1 MRRRVKMPEH
11 SECNRRQLTRWLG
24 AAGLLAG
31 VRGVRAQANRLV
43 IPTYG
48 GRYERFWREVL
59 IPPFE
64 QRTGIQAVLDIGL
77 GANFATKLR
86 ASGPDHPPYSYLMAN
101 EFVGA
106 VLRSEG
112 FFVPWPTEKVP
123 NLAKAHPKANPANQG
138 VTVMFSPIGIAY
150 RKDLVKTPPRS
161 WKDLWN
167 DPDIKGKVGLYE
179 ITNTAGFMFLMM
191 VSKIYGSGPM
201 DFDVAFREIERLKP
215 FPQAGLAGALAVLL
229 TRGEVVAGP
238 LDFGETLS
246 MQKKGIPVAW
256 AAPSEGMFMF
266 DQTFSLLKN
275 GPNKDAA
282 EAFLDHVLSED
293 IQAKLATEFS
303 GIPVNRNVKLPPDQ
317 QPLTVDD
324 LDKIVAFD
332 WVAANKVRDSVI
344 ERWNRMTRG

>member
-1 MRRRVKMPEH
+1 MHSKREWTRRR
-11 SECNRRQLTRWLG
+11 LTAALAAAG
-24 AAGLLAG
+24 VAAGLRPAF
-31 VRGVRAQANRLV
+31 AQDNRLV
-43 IPTYG
+43 VPTYG

-64 QRTGIQAVLDIGL
+64 KKSGVQTVLDIGL

-86 ASGPDHPPYSYLMAN
+86 ASGADNPPYSFLMAN
-101 EFVGA
+101 ELVGA

-112 FFVPWPTEKVP
+112 FFEPWPAEKVP
-123 NLAKAHPKANPANQG
+123 NLANVHPKANPGGQG

-150 RKDLVKTPPRS
+150 RKDLVNTLPRS
-161 WKDLWN
+161 WRDLWDN
-167 DPDIKGKVGLYE
+167 PDLKGKVGLYE

-191 VSKIYGSGPM
+191 TSKVYGSGPM
-201 DFDVAFREIERLKP
+201 DFDVGFKQIERLKP
-215 FPQAGLAGALAVLL
+215 FPEAGLAGALAVLL

-238 LDFGETLS
+238 LDFGETLA
-246 MQKKGIPVAW
+246 MQKKGIPVGW
-256 AAPSEGMFMF
+256 APPDEGMFMF

-275 GPNKDAA
+275 APNKEAA
-282 EAFLDHVLSED
+282 YAFLDFMLSED
-293 IQAKLATEFS
+293 AQAKLSGEFS
-303 GIPVNRNVKLPPDQ
+303 GVPVNRNVKLPPDQ

-332 WVAANKVRDSVI
+332 WIAANKVKDSVI

>member
-1 MRRRVKMPEH
+1 MLIKH
-11 SECNRRQLTRWLG
+11 GYDRRQFVG
-24 AAGLLAG
+24 ALAATAVAAG
-31 VRGVRAQANRLV
+31 VRPGSAQDDLLV

-59 IPPFE
+59 ISPFE
-64 QRTGIQAVLDIGL
+64 QKTGVRTVFDIGL

-86 ASGPDHPPYSYLMAN
+86 ASSPDNPPYSFLMAN
-101 EFVGA
+101 ELVGA
-106 VLRSEG
+106 VLRAEG
-112 FFVPWPTEKVP
+112 FFEPWPAEKVP
-123 NLAKAHPKANPANQG
+123 NLAKVHPKANPGNQG

-161 WKDLWN
+161 WKDLW
-167 DPDIKGKVGLYE
+167 DHPDIKGKVGLYE

-191 VSKIYGSGPM
+191 TSKVYGSGPL
-201 DFDVAFREIERLKP
+201 DFDTGFRQIERLKP
-215 FPQAGLAGALAVLL
+215 FPEAGLAGALAVLL

-246 MQKKGIPVAW
+246 MQKKGIPVSW
-256 AAPSEGMFMF
+256 AAPGEGMFMF
-266 DQTFSLLKN
+266 DQTFSLLKK
-275 GPNKDAA
+275 GPNKAA
-282 EAFLDHVLSED
+282 ACAFLDHMLSEEM
-293 IQAKLATEFS
+293 QAKLAGEFS
-303 GIPVNRNVKLPPDQ
+303 GVPVNRNVKLPPDQ
-317 QPLTVDD
+317 QPMTVED

>member
-1 MRRRVKMPEH
+1 MRHDLR
-11 SECNRRQLTRWLG
+11 CDRRQLVGWLG
-24 AAGLLAG
+24 AAGVMAG
-31 VRGVRAQANRLV
+31 LDRVHAQGDRLV

-59 IPPFE
+59 IPPF
-64 QRTGIQAVLDIGL
+64 QQKTGIQTVLDIGL

-86 ASGPDHPPYSYLMAN
+86 ASGVDNPPYSYLMAN

-106 VLRSEG
+106 VLRSEN
-112 FFVPWPTEKVP
+112 FFAPWPADKVP
-123 NLAKAHPKANPANQG
+123 NLAQVHPKANPGNQG

-161 WKDLWN
+161 WKDLWDN
-167 DPDIKGKVGLYE
+167 PDIKGKVGLYE

-191 VSKIYGSGPM
+191 TAKVYGSGPM
-201 DFDVAFREIERLKP
+201 DFDAGFRQIERLKP
-215 FPQAGLAGALAVLL
+215 FPEAGLAGALAVLL

-238 LDFGETLS
+238 LDFGETLA
-246 MQKKGIPVAW
+246 MRKKGIPVEW

-266 DQTFSLLKN
+266 DQTFSLLKH
-275 GPNKDAA
+275 GPNRDAA
-282 EAFLDHVLSED
+282 CAFLDYMLSESV
-293 IQAKLATEFS
+293 QAKLATEFS
-303 GIPVNRNVKLPPDQ
+303 GVPVNRKVKLPPDQ

-332 WVAANKVRDSVI
+332 WVAANGAKDTVI